1 MADSCSMAPTSAG
14 TLVNVDLDIFPRVS
28 ATLFSSVSKIEVM
41 IMDTR
46 GLVYVSFMESLVD
59 LNEFDEIFR
68 IDRGIVLKKF
78 V

>member
-1 MADSCSMAPTSAG
+1 
-14 TLVNVDLDIFPRVS
+14 LVNVDLDIFPRVS